1 MDKKMKKWY
10 NARIDLLKAERDLVI
25 ESMKVSDN
33 TKSTTKKT
41 KTDFN
46 KGAASMRVIPKKKQP
61 STTFSGPDP
70 TIPKQGKSPLNLD
83 VDEIIR
89 LREKGWTLK
98 RIAKRLKV
106 SAPTIGNRLKKA
118 SWAPEKRIVK
128 PHLKASPVRDSPKA
142 PLSEQMLT
150 TLKKELIDRSLTT
163 EATKTLF
170 SEYNDK
176 TVSSN
181 FSMMSMWLTEIGAT
195 WRIGKRPFVLKSRNK
210 TKVKQAKFADYI
222 EWKDN
227 RYKKD

>member
-1 MDKKMKKWY
+1 MNKKLKKWY

-25 ESMKVSDN
+25 ESIKISDN
-33 TKSTTKKT
+33 TKTSAKKT
-41 KTDFN
+41 KPT
-46 KGAASMRVIPKKKQP
+46 MRVVPKKKQP

-70 TIPKQGKSPLNLD
+70 TIPKQGKSTLNLD
-83 VDEIIR
+83 IGEIIR
-89 LREKGWTLK
+89 LREKGWTLA
-98 RIAKRLKV
+98 RIAKRFKV

-128 PHLKASPVRDSPKA
+128 PHLKATPVRDSPKE

-150 TLKKELIDRSLTT
+150 TLKKELQDRSLTT
-163 EATKTLF
+163 EEAKLLF

-176 TVSSN
+176 TISSN

-222 EWKDN
+222 KWKDT
-227 RYKKD
+227 RYKKA